1 MPIRKV
7 VQTVALW
14 REGKRV
20 IPEVGKPFDFTK
32 AELDQITGLNPDAVV
47 KIDNGATSGS
57 DQLVTK
63 TQAELD
69 AERDEAVAAAIA
81 QFKKEQGI
89 TDAPAKNDT
98 GAGGAA
104 ADKGA
109 KSDKNDKGAKSAT
122 AGKDAG
128 SDDDI

>member
-20 IPEVGKPFDFTK
+20 VPPVGQAFDFTK
-32 AELDQITGLNPDAVV
+32 AELEQITKLNPDAIA
-47 KIDNGATSGS
+47 KIDNGATGN

-89 TDAPAKNDT
+89 TDEPTQTNAGTGGTDAGKDAKSAKND
-98 GAGGAA
+98 
-104 ADKGA
+104 KV
-109 KSDKNDKGAKSAT
+109 AKSAT
-122 AGKDAG
+122 AGKDA
-128 SDDDI
+128 SADDDI

>member
-20 IPEVGKPFDFTK
+20 VPPVGQAFDFTK
-32 AELDQITGLNPDAVV
+32 AELEQITKLNPDAIS
-47 KIDNGATSGS
+47 KIDNGATGN

-89 TDAPAKNDT
+89 TDEPTQTNAGTGGASTEKNAGKND
-98 GAGGAA
+98 
-104 ADKGA
+104 
-109 KSDKNDKGAKSAT
+109 KSDKGAKSAT
-122 AGKDAG
+122 TGKDA
-128 SDDDI
+128 SADDDI